1 MTTAATRVDPITLT
15 VVWDGLRGLCADIGL
30 ALQRTAY
37 SEIVREAGDC
47 SAAVF
52 DRRGRMIAQGVYS
65 PGHLGPMT
73 FIVQRMLEQIPV
85 EALEPGD
92 ALITNDI
99 YIGAGQLPDAFNV
112 SPVFAGDELV
122 GFVGTSV
129 HLMDVGG
136 ASPGSQAVVGI
147 YDNFQEGLR
156 IPPLR
161 HYRRGSPVPGV
172 VDLIAYN
179 VRFPDKVMGDLRAMI
194 NANNFGAKRVVE
206 LFEKYG
212 APVMEV
218 VYEQILDESEA
229 RTREAIAAVPDGV
242 YSYELD
248 LDDHGPGT
256 PPIHLAVDITIDGSD
271 VTINWSRS
279 DDQVPAGMNSASS
292 YSFAYSFFTLKCLL
306 APDVPQNEGCTRP
319 FKLVAREGSFMNPRP
334 PAPGGGRAITI
345 HRHFETVLGA
355 MLQVLPDRVQGA
367 SSQWCNTV
375 VGGESPDGTPYLL
388 WDILL
393 GGFAARSSKDGTE
406 ALCSVLNSRNIPVEA
421 TELGAP
427 VRVER
432 LEFVPDSGG
441 AGRHRG
447 ACAIRK
453 DITLLGRNN
462 RATPITDRHVFPP
475 HGVHGGREGACGAI
489 IRDPGGADEPLHSK
503 GIHLVGQGEVVR
515 FQVSGAGGYGPPW
528 ERDPE
533 AVRQDVLEGYV
544 TRRGA
549 FEDYGVAL
557 TDSLE
562 VDEAETAA
570 ARERMR
576 AAEC

>member
-1 MTTAATRVDPITLT
+1 MSPAGVRVDPITLT

-52 DRRGRMIAQGVYS
+52 DRTGRMIAQGVYS
-65 PGHLGPMT
+65 PGHLGPMAT
-73 FIVQRMLEQIPV
+73 IVQSMLEQIPV
-85 EALEPGD
+85 ESLEQGD

-99 YIGAGQLPDAFNV
+99 YIGAGQLPDAFSV
-112 SPVFAGDELV
+112 SPVFVGDKLV

-147 YDNFQEGLR
+147 FDNFQEGLR

-161 HYRRGSPVPGV
+161 HYRRGEPVQEV
-172 VDLIAYN
+172 IDLIAYN
-179 VRFPDKVMGDLRAMI
+179 VRFPDKVMGDLRAML
-194 NANNFGAKRVVE
+194 NANNFGARRILE

-212 APVMEV
+212 TETMEA

-229 RTREAIAAVPDGV
+229 RTREGIAVVADGV

-248 LDDHGPGT
+248 LDDYGPGT
-256 PPIHLAVDITIDGSD
+256 PPIHLAVDIAIDGSD
-271 VTINWSRS
+271 VTIDWSRS
-279 DDQVPAGMNSASS
+279 DDQVPAGMNSART

-306 APDVPQNEGCTRP
+306 APDVPQNAGCMRP

-345 HRHFETVLGA
+345 HRHFEAVLGA
-355 MLQVLPDRVQGA
+355 MSQVLPERAQGA
-367 SSQWCNTV
+367 SSQWCNTII
-375 VGGESPDGTPYLL
+375 GGESPDGKPYLL

-393 GGFAARSSKDGTE
+393 GGFAARSSKDGAE

-427 VRVER
+427 VRIER
-432 LEFVPDSGG
+432 MEFVPDTGG

-453 DITLLGRNN
+453 DVRLLGRNN

-489 IRDPGGADEPLHSK
+489 IRDPGSANEPLHSK
-503 GIHLVGQGEVVR
+503 GVHLIAQGEVVR
-515 FQVSGAGGYGPPW
+515 FQVSGAGGYGPPQ
-528 ERDPE
+528 ERDLA
-533 AVRQDVLEGYV
+533 AVLQDVREGYV
-544 TRRGA
+544 SRGRA
-549 FEDYGVAL
+549 LDDYGVVL
-557 TDSLE
+557 TDELE
-562 VDEAETAA
+562 LDAA
-570 ARERMR
+570 ATTEARERLR
-576 AAEC
+576 TSE

>member
-1 MTTAATRVDPITLT
+1 
-15 VVWDGLRGLCADIGL
+15 
-30 ALQRTAY
+30 
-37 SEIVREAGDC
+37 
-47 SAAVF
+47 
-52 DRRGRMIAQGVYS
+52 
-65 PGHLGPMT
+65 
-73 FIVQRMLEQIPV
+73 
-85 EALEPGD
+85 
-92 ALITNDI
+92 
-99 YIGAGQLPDAFNV
+99 
-112 SPVFAGDELV
+112 
-122 GFVGTSV
+122 
-129 HLMDVGG
+129 MDVGG

-147 YDNFQEGLR
+147 HDNFQEGLR

-161 HYRRGSPVPGV
+161 HYRRGEPVQEV
-172 VDLIAYN
+172 IELIAYN
-179 VRFPDKVMGDLRAMI
+179 VRFPDKVLGDLRAML
-194 NANNFGAKRVVE
+194 NANNFGARRVVE

-212 APVMEV
+212 ASVMEAA
-218 VYEQILDESEA
+218 YEQILDESEA
-229 RTREAIAAVPDGV
+229 RTREGIAAVPSGT

-271 VTINWSRS
+271 VTIDWSRS
-279 DDQVPAGMNSASS
+279 DDQVPAGMNSAKR

-319 FKLVAREGSFMNPRP
+319 FTLVAREGSFMNPRP

-355 MLQVLPDRVQGA
+355 MSQVLPERAQGA

-375 VGGESPDGTPYLL
+375 VGGEALDGKPYLL

-393 GGFAARSSKDGTE
+393 GGFAARSHQDGTE
-406 ALCSVLNSRNIPVEA
+406 ALCSVLNSRNLPVEVI
-421 TELGAP
+421 ELGAP

-441 AGRHRG
+441 AGRQRG

-453 DITLLGRNN
+453 DIRLLGRNN

-489 IRDPGGADEPLHSK
+489 IRDPGGASEPLHSK
-503 GIHLVGQGEVVR
+503 GVHLIGQNEVVR
-515 FQVSGAGGYGPPW
+515 FQVSGAGGYGQPE

-533 AVRQDVLEGYV
+533 SVREDVREGYV
-544 TRRGA
+544 SRGA
-549 FEDYGVAL
+549 AEADYGVVL
-557 TDSLE
+557 TDALE
-562 VDEAETAA
+562 VDEQGTAD

-576 AAEC
+576 AAP

>member
-1 MTTAATRVDPITLT
+1 
-15 VVWDGLRGLCADIGL
+15 
-30 ALQRTAY
+30 
-37 SEIVREAGDC
+37 
-47 SAAVF
+47 
-52 DRRGRMIAQGVYS
+52 MIAQGVYS
-65 PGHLGPMT
+65 PGHLGPMAT
-73 FIVQRMLEQIPV
+73 IVQNMLDVIPV
-85 EALEPGD
+85 ESLEPGD

-99 YIGAGQLPDAFNV
+99 YIGAGQLPDAFTV
-112 SPVFAGDELV
+112 SPVFAGDALV

-147 YDNFQEGLR
+147 FDNFQEGLR

-161 HYRRGSPVPGV
+161 HFRRGEPVQEV
-172 VDLIAYN
+172 IELISYN
-179 VRFPDKVMGDLRAMI
+179 VRFPDKVMGDLRAML
-194 NANNFGAKRVVE
+194 NANNFGARRVVE

-212 APVMEV
+212 AETIEA

-229 RTREAIAAVPDGV
+229 RTREGIAAVPDGV

-256 PPIHLAVDITIDGSD
+256 PPIHLAVDITIEGSD
-271 VTINWSRS
+271 VTIDWSRS
-279 DDQVPAGMNSASS
+279 DDQVPAGMNSART

-355 MLQVLPDRVQGA
+355 MSNVLPERAQGA

-375 VGGESPDGTPYLL
+375 VGGDAPDGRPYLL

-393 GGFAARSSKDGTE
+393 GGFAGRSNKDGAE

-421 TELGAP
+421 TELGGP
-427 VRVER
+427 VRIER
-432 LEFVPDSGG
+432 VEFVPDSGG
-441 AGRHRG
+441 AGAFRG

-453 DITLLGRNN
+453 DVKLLGSNN
-462 RATPITDRHVFPP
+462 RATPITDRHLFPP
-475 HGVHGGREGACGAI
+475 QGVHGGKEGTCGVI
-489 IRDPGGADEPLHSK
+489 IRDPGGAHEPLHSK
-503 GIHLVGQGEVVR
+503 GVHLVGQGEVIR
-515 FQVSGAGGYGPPW
+515 FQVSGAGGYGPPH

-533 AVRQDVLEGYV
+533 AVRHDVAEGYV
-544 TRRGA
+544 SRERA
-549 FEDYGVAL
+549 LEDYGVAL
-557 TDSLE
+557 SAALE
-562 VDEAETAA
+562 VDETATAA
-570 ARERMR
+570 ARERLK
-576 AAEC
+576 AEAC

>member
-1 MTTAATRVDPITLT
+1 MSTTGTRVDPITLT

-52 DRRGRMIAQGVYS
+52 DRTGRMIAQGVYS
-65 PGHLGPMT
+65 PGHLGPMAT
-73 FIVQRMLEQIPV
+73 IVQSMLEVIPV
-85 EALEPGD
+85 DSLERGD
-92 ALITNDI
+92 AMITNDI
-99 YIGAGQLPDAFNV
+99 YIGAGQLPDAFTV
-112 SPVFAGDELV
+112 SPVFSGDELV

-147 YDNFQEGLR
+147 YDNYQEGLR

-161 HYRRGSPVPGV
+161 HFRRGEPMQEVIE
-172 VDLIAYN
+172 LIAYN
-179 VRFPDKVMGDLRAMI
+179 VRFPDKVMGDLRAML
-194 NANNFGAKRVVE
+194 NANNFGARRVIE

-212 APVMEV
+212 TETMET
-218 VYEQILDESEA
+218 VYEQILDASEA

-248 LDDHGPGT
+248 LDDYGPGT

-271 VTINWSRS
+271 VTIDWSRS
-279 DDQVPAGMNSASS
+279 DDQVPAGMNSART

-306 APDVPQNEGCTRP
+306 SPEVPQNEGCTRP
-319 FKLVAREGSFMNPRP
+319 FNFVAREGSFMNPRP

-355 MLQVLPDRVQGA
+355 MSKVLPERTQGA

-375 VGGESPDGTPYLL
+375 VGGDGPNGKPYLL

-393 GGFAARSSKDGTE
+393 GGFAGRSNKDGAE

-427 VRVER
+427 VRIER
-432 LEFVPDSGG
+432 LEFVPDTGG
-441 AGRHRG
+441 AGTHRG

-453 DITLLGRNN
+453 DVKLLGSNN
-462 RATPITDRHVFPP
+462 RATPITDRHFFPP
-475 HGVHGGREGACGAI
+475 HGVLGGKEGTCGAI
-489 IRDPGGADEPLHSK
+489 IRDPGGANEPLHSK
-503 GIHLVGQGEVVR
+503 GVHLVGQGEVIR
-515 FQVSGAGGYGPPW
+515 FQVSGAGGYGPPH

-533 AVRQDVLEGYV
+533 SVRHDVMEGYV
-544 TRRGA
+544 TRERA
-549 FEDYGVAL
+549 LKDYGVAL

-562 VDEAETAA
+562 VDGAATAE
-570 ARERMR
+570 ARERR
-576 AAEC
+576 KAAAC

>member
-1 MTTAATRVDPITLT
+1 MTTTEARIDPITLT

-37 SEIVREAGDC
+37 SEIVRDAGDC

-52 DRRGRMIAQGVYS
+52 DRSGRMIAQGVFS
-65 PGHLGPMT
+65 PGHLGPMAT
-73 FIVQRMLEQIPV
+73 IVQSMLEEIPI
-85 EALEPGD
+85 ESLEPGD

-99 YIGAGQLPDAFNV
+99 YIGAGQLPDAFTV
-112 SPVFAGDELV
+112 SPVFARDELV

-161 HYRRGSPVPGV
+161 HYRRGEPVQEV
-172 VDLIAYN
+172 IDLIAYN
-179 VRFPDKVMGDLRAMI
+179 VRFPDKVMGDLRAML
-194 NANNFGAKRVVE
+194 NANNFGARRVVE

-212 APVMEV
+212 TDMMDAA
-218 VYEQILDESEA
+218 YERILDESEA
-229 RTREAIAAVPDGV
+229 RTREGIAAVPDGV

-256 PPIHLAVDITIDGSD
+256 PPIHLAVDITIEGSD
-271 VTINWSRS
+271 VTIDWSRS
-279 DDQVPAGMNSASS
+279 DDQVPAGMNSART

-306 APDVPQNEGCTRP
+306 APDVPQNAGCTRP
-319 FKLVAREGSFMNPRP
+319 FKLVAREGSFMNPRL
-334 PAPGGGRAITI
+334 PAPGGWRAITI
-345 HRHFETVLGA
+345 HRHFETILGA
-355 MLQVLPDRVQGA
+355 MSQVLPERAQGA

-375 VGGESPDGTPYLL
+375 IGGESPDGKPYLL

-393 GGFAARSSKDGTE
+393 GGFAARSSKDGAE

-421 TELGAP
+421 TELGSP
-427 VRVER
+427 VRIER
-432 LEFVPDSGG
+432 VEFVPDTGG

-453 DITLLGRNN
+453 DVRLLGRNN

-489 IRDPGGADEPLHSK
+489 IRDPGGANEPLHSK
-503 GIHLVGQGEVVR
+503 GVHLIDQGEVVR
-515 FQVSGAGGYGPPW
+515 FQVSGAGGYGPPQ
-528 ERDPE
+528 ERDLD
-533 AVRQDVLEGYV
+533 AVLQDVREGYV
-544 TRRGA
+544 SRGRA
-549 FEDYGVAL
+549 LEDYGVVL
-557 TDSLE
+557 TDELE
-562 VDEAETAA
+562 LDAA
-570 ARERMR
+570 ATTEARERLR
-576 AAEC
+576 ASE

>member
-1 MTTAATRVDPITLT
+1 MTTARAKVDPITLT

-37 SEIVREAGDC
+37 SEIVRDAGDC

-52 DRRGRMIAQGVYS
+52 DRSGSMIAQGVYS

-73 FIVQRMLEQIPV
+73 FIVQSMLEQIPV
-85 EALEPGD
+85 ETLEPGD

-99 YIGAGQLPDAFNV
+99 YIGAGQLPDAFTV
-112 SPVFAGDELV
+112 SPVFARRELV

-147 YDNFQEGLR
+147 HDNFQEGLR

-161 HYRRGSPVPGV
+161 HYRRGEPVQEV
-172 VDLIAYN
+172 IDLIAYN
-179 VRFPDKVMGDLRAMI
+179 VRFPDKVMGDLRAML
-194 NANNFGAKRVVE
+194 NANNFGARRVVE

-212 APVMEV
+212 AEMMNA

-229 RTREAIAAVPDGV
+229 RTREAIAVVPDGV

-256 PPIHLAVDITIDGSD
+256 PPIRLAVDITIDGSD
-271 VTINWSRS
+271 VTIDWSRS
-279 DDQVPAGMNSASS
+279 DDQVPAGMNSARR

-306 APDVPQNEGCTRP
+306 APDVPQNEGCMRP
-319 FKLVAREGSFMNPRP
+319 FTLVAREGSFMNPRP

-355 MLQVLPDRVQGA
+355 MLPVLPERVQGA

-375 VGGESPDGTPYLL
+375 VGGERPDGKPYLL

-393 GGFAARSSKDGTE
+393 GGFAARSNKDGTE

-453 DITLLGRNN
+453 DIRLLGRSN

-475 HGVHGGREGACGAI
+475 HGVQGGGAGACGQI
-489 IRDPGGADEPLHSK
+489 VRDPGGANEPLHSK
-503 GIHLVGQGEVVR
+503 GVHVVGQGEVVR
-515 FQVSGAGGYGPPW
+515 FQVSGAGGYGPPHD
-528 ERDPE
+528 RDPWS
-533 AVRQDVLEGYV
+533 VREDVLEGYV
-544 TRRGA
+544 TREAARR
-549 FEDYGVAL
+549 DYGVVL
-557 TDSLE
+557 TESLE
-562 VDEAETAA
+562 VDETATAE
-570 ARERMR
+570 AR
-576 AAEC
+576 AC